1 MGLNGEAY
9 GRNLLRGGET
19 LITQCS
25 PAAIVKAESA
35 LPISVICLTYNEHD
49 NLATALESVR
59 PFVDEIIV
67 VDSYSTDDTLE
78 IASRYADGVYQHEF
92 ENYARQLAWAM
103 QLPLKNEWVLRL
115 DADERWSPEAFAK
128 LGPLLQRDDVAGVNV
143 RMKILFM
150 GRWIRHGDVYP
161 NHFLRVFRKTGSRI
175 ENRWMDEH
183 IKVAG
188 PAVRSDIDVLEENY
202 DRQHNLAGWTAKHN
216 SYSTREA
223 VDIILSKHDA
233 PVDSIARLSGNKT
246 ERKRWLK
253 EKIYNRTPLFVRPV
267 LYFFY
272 RYFVKFGF
280 LDGVEGLVFHFLQG
294 LWYRFLVDAKVMQIE
309 RRIKSSG
316 KPARQ
321 VLKEMY
327 GIDAR

>member
-1 MGLNGEAY
+1 MSEPSAGV
-9 GRNLLRGGET
+9 T
-19 LITQCS
+19 
-25 PAAIVKAESA
+25 VKSQSV
-35 LPISVICLTYNEHD
+35 LPISVICLTYNEHE
-49 NLATALESVR
+49 NLAAALESVR
-59 PFVDEIIV
+59 AFVDEIVV

-78 IASRYADGVYQHEF
+78 IASRYADSVYQHVF
-92 ENYARQLAWAM
+92 ENHARQLAWGL
-103 QLPLKNEWVLRL
+103 QLPLRNEWVLRL

-128 LGPLLQRDDVAGVNV
+128 LAPFLKRGEVAGVNV

-161 NHFLRVFRKTGSRI
+161 NHFLRVFRKEGSQI

-183 IKVAG
+183 IKIAG
-188 PAVRSDIDVLEENY
+188 RSVRSDIDVLEHNY
-202 DRQHNLAGWTAKHN
+202 DRQYNLAGWTAKHN

-223 VDIILSKHDA
+223 VDIVLSKHDA

-253 EKIYNRTPLFVRPV
+253 EKVYNRTPLFARPV
-267 LYFFY
+267 MYFFY
-272 RYFVKFGF
+272 RYFAKLGF

-309 RRIKSSG
+309 RQIKASG

-327 GIDAR
+327 GIDAG

>member
-1 MGLNGEAY
+1 MSD
-9 GRNLLRGGET
+9 
-19 LITQCS
+19 QCAGVMIKS
-25 PAAIVKAESA
+25 QSV
-35 LPISVICLTYNEHD
+35 LPISVICLTYNEHE
-49 NLATALESVR
+49 NLAAALESVR
-59 PFVDEIIV
+59 QFVDEIVV

-78 IASRYADGVYQHEF
+78 IAGRYADSVCQHAF

-103 QLPLKNEWVLRL
+103 ELPLRNPWVLRL
-115 DADERWSPEAFAK
+115 DADERWSPEAFTK
-128 LGPLLQRDDVAGVNV
+128 LAPLLEREDVAGVNV

-150 GRWIRHGDVYP
+150 GRWIRHGDLYP
-161 NHFLRVFRKTGSRI
+161 NQFLRVFRKKGSRI

-188 PAVRSDIDVLEENY
+188 RSVTSEIDVLEDNY
-202 DRQHNLAGWTAKHN
+202 DRRYNLAGWTAKHN

-223 VDIILSKHDA
+223 VDIVLSEYDA

-246 ERKRWLK
+246 ERKRWVK
-253 EKIYNRTPLFVRPV
+253 EKIYNRTPLFIRPV
-267 LYFFY
+267 MYFFY
-272 RYFVKFGF
+272 RYVVKLGF

-309 RRIKSSG
+309 RRIRSSG

-327 GIDAR
+327 GIDAG